1 MNIVITGAS
10 KGIGKA
16 IAEKFAAGGYSLF
29 LCARHEGTLATVSKE
44 IAEKNPEVSVR
55 YKTCDVSSREEVRSF
70 ADFVIGHGGHADILV
85 NNAGTFFPGHVFE
98 EEEGVLEEMMKTNVY
113 SAYHLSRYLLPGM
126 MERRKGH
133 IFNICSIASLQAY
146 SHGGSY
152 SITKYALD
160 GLSANLRYE
169 MKKYGVKVTSVYP
182 GAAYTDSWNSSGV
195 APERFMTAED
205 IAEMIY
211 TSAHLSPQA
220 CVEEIVIRPQ
230 LGDL

>member
-16 IAEKFAAGGYSLF
+16 IAERFATGGYSLF
-29 LCARHEGTLATVSKE
+29 LCARHEDALAAVSKE
-44 IAEKNPEVSVR
+44 IAEKNPKITVR
-55 YKTCDVSSREEVRSF
+55 YQPCDVSKKEEVKAF
-70 ADFVIGHGGHADILV
+70 ADFVVQHEGHAGILI

-98 EEEGVLEEMMKTNVY
+98 EEEGILEEMMKTNVY

-126 MERRKGH
+126 MQRRQGH

-146 SHGGSY
+146 NHGGSY

-160 GLSANLRYE
+160 GLSANLRHE

-182 GAAYTDSWNSSGV
+182 GAAYTDSWNSSGIS
-195 APERFMTAED
+195 PDRFMTAND

>member
-29 LCARHEGTLATVSKE
+29 LCARHEEELAAVSKE
-44 IAEKNPEVSVR
+44 ISEKNPKINVR
-55 YKTCDVSSREEVRSF
+55 YQPCDVSKKEEVRAF
-70 ADFVIGHGGHADILV
+70 ADFVLQHNGQANILV
-85 NNAGTFFPGHVFE
+85 NNAGTFLPGHVFE
-98 EEEGVLEEMMKTNVY
+98 EEEGILEEMMKTNVY

-126 MERRKGH
+126 MQRKQGH

-146 SHGGSY
+146 NHGGSY
-152 SITKYALD
+152 SITKHALD
-160 GLSANLRYE
+160 GLSANLRHE

-182 GAAYTDSWNSSGV
+182 GAAYTDSWNSSGIS
-195 APERFMTAED
+195 PDRFMTAGD

-211 TSAHLSPQA
+211 ASAHLSPQA

>member
-29 LCARHEGTLATVSKE
+29 LCARHEGLLASVSKE
-44 IAEKNPEVSVR
+44 IAEKNPAVSVR
-55 YKTCDVSSREEVRSF
+55 YQTCDVSKKEEVRAF
-70 ADFVIGHGGHADILV
+70 ADFVLQHDDHADILV
-85 NNAGTFFPGHVFE
+85 NNAGAFFPGHVFE
-98 EEEGVLEEMMKTNVY
+98 EEEGLLEEMMKTNVY

-126 MERRKGH
+126 IGRRQGH
-133 IFNICSIASLQAY
+133 IFNICSIASLHAY
-146 SHGGSY
+146 NHGGSY

-160 GLSANLRYE
+160 GLSANLRHE

-195 APERFMTAED
+195 EPERIMTAED